1 MQSVDYDLVKAKM
14 TELKV
19 IFDDY
24 HDILTKM
31 DENVNS
37 SIQNGSDSA
46 INDGRLGPDFLTKW
60 QTTAESFAS
69 FKNDF
74 DSIYGKVGTMTK
86 NTADLEDN
94 ATALFYGTDSSSVGA
109 TGGSPAVLSGGGG
122 ASSFTTNAIK

>member
-1 MQSVDYDLVKAKM
+1 MQTVDYDLVKAKM
-14 TELKV
+14 AELKV

-24 HDILTKM
+24 NDILTKM

-37 SIQNGSDSA
+37 SIQNGVDSA
-46 INDGRLGPDFLTKW
+46 IMDGKLGPDFLSKW
-60 QTTAESFAS
+60 QTTAESFSS

-94 ATALFYGTDSSSVGA
+94 TTALFYTTESDAIGA
-109 TGGSPAVLSGGGG
+109 TGGSAGVHSGGGG
-122 ASSFTTNAIK
+122 GSTFVTNAIK